1 MAQHGA
7 SPGHN
12 LTLVNAVRYGLP
24 ALLVV
29 AAFVALFAAPDSSRY
44 EGFSVFLGSALSIV
58 LLNILFRMGASG
70 DTERHAEE
78 AAREYFA
85 EHGHW
90 PDERPPER

>member
-1 MAQHGA
+1 MAEQHA
-7 SPGHN
+7 PPGHK

-24 ALLVV
+24 AVLVV
-29 AAFVALFAAPDSSRY
+29 IAFVVLFGAPDSSRY
-44 EGFSVFLGSALSIV
+44 EGFSVFLGSALSII

-70 DTERHAEE
+70 DSERHAEE
-78 AAREYFA
+78 AAREYYA